1 MTPITL
7 ALAVGFINPTDEV
20 FKQSIASMNS
30 RQVFTTAYTQTTTS
44 KRGNSSSRF
53 LVQARRPDQAFIA
66 SLDKNGK
73 VVNSV
78 AFGAGGRIVS
88 KTEVS
93 QHIKLEPITWDD
105 AVPQL
110 VEQIPGLDLFVIS
123 GLAPKGWDGYIKDI
137 LAQGKGWKPRFTDGQ
152 WKLSLASPNGQLTL
166 TFRSGD
172 FLPVEMRLAGGGTL
186 NVWRIDHST
195 KVQDSFFEAPK
206 QSRLVA
212 RFQNFPPPNSYDPLS
227 KPLVEKLFKNFD
239 VTRSLAIETD
249 AGGHKTRILAKG
261 ARIRQTVEDVDW
273 SYDGKTVTIMAE
285 GKVSRHKV
293 KSDKM
298 LELVAQAGGR
308 LDPLWG
314 DLLSGANP
322 FRRLLSGA
330 DIRHKGVIET
340 PEGQVALLQVTGK
353 LENLSLGLRVSDA
366 RVISLSRIPRADK
379 HQGVS
384 ISSMKRFRYLD
395 ESVLAKTAAFDVTN
409 RGA

>member
-7 ALAVGFINPTDEV
+7 VLACGLINPTDEV
-20 FKQSIASMNS
+20 FTQSIASMNS
-30 RQVFTTAYTQTTTS
+30 RQVFSTSYTQTTTS
-44 KRGNSSSRF
+44 KRGNSTARY

-73 VVNSV
+73 VLNSV

-88 KTEVS
+88 KSEVS
-93 QHIKLEPITWDD
+93 QYVKLEPVTWDD

-110 VEQIPGLDLFVIS
+110 VEQIPSLDLFVIS

-137 LAQGKGWKPRFTDGQ
+137 LAQGKGWKPKFVDGR
-152 WKLSLASPNGQLTL
+152 WKLSLASPNGQLSL
-166 TFRSGD
+166 SFRSGD

-186 NVWRIDHST
+186 NVWKIDHT
-195 KVQDSFFEAPK
+195 NKVEDSYFEAPK

-212 RFQNFPPPNSYDPLS
+212 RFQNFPPPNSYDPLA

-239 VTRSLAIETD
+239 ATKSLAIETE
-249 AGGHKTRILAKG
+249 AGGNRTRILAKG
-261 ARIRQTVEDVDW
+261 SSIRQTMEDVDW

-285 GKVSRHKV
+285 GKVSRHKA
-293 KSDKM
+293 KTDKM

-308 LDPLWG
+308 MDPLWS

-330 DIRHKGVIET
+330 DIRHKGVIDT
-340 PEGQVALLQVTGK
+340 PEGKVALLQVTGS

-384 ISSMKRFRYLD
+384 ISSLKKFRYLD

-409 RGA
+409 RGV

>member
-1 MTPITL
+1 MTSL
-7 ALAVGFINPTDEV
+7 SLMLVCGLINPTDEV
-20 FKQSIASMNS
+20 FSQSIASMNG
-30 RQVFTTAYTQTTTS
+30 RKVFTATYTQTTTS
-44 KRGNSSSRF
+44 KRGSSTARY
-53 LVQARRPDQAFIA
+53 LVQGRRPDQAFIA
-66 SLDKNGK
+66 SLDSKGR
-73 VVNSV
+73 VMNSV

-88 KTEVS
+88 KSEVA
-93 QHIKLEPITWDD
+93 QHVKMSPISWDD

-137 LAQGKGWKPRFTDGQ
+137 LAQGKGWKPTFVNGG

-166 TFRSGD
+166 SFRSGD
-172 FLPVEMRLAGGGTL
+172 FLPVEMRLAGGGVL
-186 NVWRIDHST
+186 NVWKIEHST
-195 KVQDSFFEAPK
+195 RVQEDYFGEPK

-212 RFQNFPPPNSYDPLS
+212 RFQNFPPPSSYDPLS

-239 VTRSLAIETD
+239 ATRTLAIETE
-249 AGGHKTRILAKG
+249 ASGNRTRVLAKG
-261 ARIRQTVEDVDW
+261 SYVRQTMDDVDW
-273 SYDGKTVTIMAE
+273 SYDGRTVTILAG
-285 GKVSRHKV
+285 GKVTRHKA
-293 KSDKM
+293 KTDQM
-298 LELVAQAGGR
+298 LDLVAQAGGR
-308 LDPLWG
+308 MDSLWT

-330 DIRHKGVIET
+330 DIRHKGVIDT
-340 PEGQVALLQVTGK
+340 PEGKVALLQVTGS

-366 RVISLSRIPRADK
+366 RVISLSRIPRSDK

-384 ISSMKRFRYLD
+384 ISSLKKFHYLD